1 MTVSGWLC
9 VIIRKME
16 KLKIVIPKGR
26 IYDNV
31 VDLLISAGIYFKT
44 ARKNY
49 RPLVSNKEIDIKIMK
64 PQNIPKL
71 VDMGARDIG
80 FTGYDWIIEE
90 KANVIE
96 VMDLGFDPVKIVS
109 AIPSKYSI
117 KDLKKRKIIVASE
130 YENISRDFLKKKKYK
145 FEFLRT
151 YGATEVFPPDDA
163 DMIIDNTSTG
173 ITLAEHNLKIV
184 DTVMES
190 STRFIANK
198 KAMKKK
204 EKEINKLKMLFKAV
218 LDARNKVLL
227 EMNVPADKLKDLVKF
242 LPCMRSPTVAPLYKE
257 EGYAVKI
264 AVEKSD
270 VLDLIP
276 KLKKYG
282 ARDILEYEIS
292 KVVL

>member
-1 MTVSGWLC
+1 
-9 VIIRKME
+9 ME

-31 VDLLISAGIYFKT
+31 ADLLISSGIYFKT
-44 ARKNY
+44 GERNYKPEVNAKN
-49 RPLVSNKEIDIKIMK
+49 IDIKIMK

-71 VDMGARDIG
+71 VEMGARDIG
-80 FTGYDWIIEE
+80 FTGYDWIKEE
-90 KANVIE
+90 KADVIE
-96 VMDLGFDPVKIVS
+96 IMDLEFDPVKIVS

-117 KDLKKRKIIVASE
+117 KDLRKRKIIVASE
-130 YENISRDFLKKKKYK
+130 YENISREFLKKKKYK

-151 YGATEVFPPDDA
+151 YGATEVFPPEDS

-173 ITLAEHNLKIV
+173 TTLAEHNLKIV
-184 DTVMES
+184 DTIMES
-190 STRFIANK
+190 STRFISNK
-198 KAMKKK
+198 KAIKKK

-218 LDARNKVLL
+218 LDARKKVLL
-227 EMNVPADKLKDLVKF
+227 EMNVPEDKLKELVKF

-264 AVEKSD
+264 AVDKSK

-276 KLKKYG
+276 QLKKYG

>member
-1 MTVSGWLC
+1 
-9 VIIRKME
+9 ME

-31 VDLLISAGIYFKT
+31 ADLLISAGINFKT
-44 ARKNY
+44 DSRNY
-49 RPLVSNKEIDIKIMK
+49 RPFVRNKEIDIKIMK

-71 VDMGARDIG
+71 VEMGARDIG

-90 KANVIE
+90 KADVIE
-96 VMDLGFDPVKIVS
+96 IMDLGFDKVKIVS
-109 AIPSKYSI
+109 AIPSEYSRG
-117 KDLKKRKIIVASE
+117 DLKKKKIIVASE
-130 YENISRDFLKKKKYK
+130 YENISKEFLKKKKYN

-173 ITLAEHNLKIV
+173 LTLEEHNLKIV

-204 EKEINKLKMLFKAV
+204 GKEINKLEMLFKAV
-218 LDARNKVLL
+218 IDARNKVLL
-227 EMNVPADKLKDLVKF
+227 EMNVPENKLEELVKF
-242 LPCMRSPTVAPLYKE
+242 LPCMRSPTVAPLYKK
-257 EGYAVKI
+257 EGYAVKV
-264 AVEKSD
+264 AVDKSE

>member
-1 MTVSGWLC
+1 
-9 VIIRKME
+9 ME

-31 VDLLISAGIYFKT
+31 ADLLISSGIYFKT
-44 ARKNY
+44 GERNYKPEVNAKN
-49 RPLVSNKEIDIKIMK
+49 IDIKIMK

-71 VDMGARDIG
+71 LEMGARDIG
-80 FTGYDWIIEE
+80 FTGYDWIKEE
-90 KANVIE
+90 KADVIE
-96 VMDLGFDPVKIVS
+96 IMDLEFDPVKIVS

-117 KDLKKRKIIVASE
+117 KDLRKRKIIVASE
-130 YENISRDFLKKKKYK
+130 YENISREFLKKKKYK

-151 YGATEVFPPDDA
+151 YGATEVFPPEDS

-173 ITLAEHNLKIV
+173 TTLAEHNLKIV
-184 DTVMES
+184 DTIMES
-190 STRFIANK
+190 STRFISNK
-198 KAMKKK
+198 KAIKKK

-218 LDARNKVLL
+218 LDARKKVLL
-227 EMNVPADKLKDLVKF
+227 EMNVPEDKLKELVKF

-264 AVEKSD
+264 AVDKSK

-276 KLKKYG
+276 QLKKYG